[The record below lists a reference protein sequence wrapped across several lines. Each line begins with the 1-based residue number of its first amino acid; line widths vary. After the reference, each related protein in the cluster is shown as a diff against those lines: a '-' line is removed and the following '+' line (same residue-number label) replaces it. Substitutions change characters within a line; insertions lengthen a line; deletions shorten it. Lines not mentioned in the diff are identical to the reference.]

1 MLIIRLE
8 PPEDSRGGGVCD
20 ELIPVRLSVRNFLS
34 YRDDAPT
41 LDLEGVH
48 VACLCG
54 DNGHG
59 KSALLDAIT
68 WALWG
73 KSRAGVQED
82 LIYQGESEMQVELE
96 FLAGDGL
103 YRVSRRH
110 GRAAR
115 GRQGTTFLELYLL
128 NGDTVQ
134 PISGSGVRETEQRI
148 TSLLRMTYDT
158 FVNSAFI
165 LQGRSNLFTAK
176 RPNERKE
183 VLGEVLDLSRYE
195 WIAERARREAREQG
209 SESLRLDAQVSQID
223 REVAQK
229 DEHAQRLSSIEGRLE
244 VLSREETERQ
254 ALTESLQDRLRK
266 LQDVRAR
273 TLERLGADAER
284 VENEVTT
291 REQREQ
297 ETGWQLEE
305 AQSRAAR
312 RPVLQAES
320 LHAAALVEQL
330 SRPSPAMDEHAER
343 IRDIRTAVQE
353 KRDAAAS
360 MVKEILELEASQREL
375 GLLEREV
382 SRIQADID
390 RQEEQAAERER
401 RVMELRARS
410 DRLQELESE
419 TAEVRSLVEQLAA
432 PSAEMDD
439 LRARSQALQARVHF
453 LREENGALRREMEEL
468 RAKKDM
474 LEASATPEG
483 GGASC
488 PLCGTALAEDGCR
501 HLAASYESQGR
512 SLADRFRANEAEAH
526 NADLERTA
534 IERDLE
540 SLENGRRAD
549 LRSSQASLE
558 GLTQSA
564 ADARS
569 AAEEADR
576 LASARDAED
585 AALGSNR
592 LRLAETQAEMPRLI
606 QELAALDDARARHE
620 QNEAAVLEAESEC
633 ARMEHDLDTMAQER
647 REELAAAQRRR
658 DEITQELADAT
669 AAAGTLDRLSE
680 SLEYEAALTEEAR
693 SRLKELLEAMPA
705 LREASRGCPP
715 QSRSTRRRVPRWPR
729 PSAGEM
735 SYARI
740 ERRSRR
746 G

>member
-34 YRDDAPT
+34 YRDGAPT

-96 FLAGDGL
+96 FLAGDAL

-148 TSLLRMTYDT
+148 TSLLRMTYET

-165 LQGRSNLFTAK
+165 LQGRSNMFTAK

-195 WIAERARREAREQG
+195 WIAERARREARDQG

-223 REVAQK
+223 REVSQK
-229 DEHAQRLSSIEGRLE
+229 GEHAQRLSGIEARLE
-244 VLSREETERQ
+244 VLSREEMERQ
-254 ALTESLQDRLRK
+254 ALTESLQGRLRK
-266 LQDVRAR
+266 LQSARAD
-273 TLERLGADAER
+273 LERLEADAER

-297 ETGWQLEE
+297 ETRWQLEE

-330 SRPSPAMDEHAER
+330 TQPSPAMDE
-343 IRDIRTAVQE
+343 
-353 KRDAAAS
+353 
-360 MVKEILELEASQREL
+360 
-375 GLLEREV
+375 
-382 SRIQADID
+382 QA
-390 RQEEQAAERER
+390 
-401 RVMELRARS
+401 LRAYGTFEPRC
-410 DRLQELESE
+410 
-419 TAEVRSLVEQLAA
+419 
-432 PSAEMDD
+432 
-439 LRARSQALQARVHF
+439 
-453 LREENGALRREMEEL
+453 RR
-468 RAKKDM
+468 
-474 LEASATPEG
+474 SATQ
-483 GGASC
+483 
-488 PLCGTALAEDGCR
+488 PL
-501 HLAASYESQGR
+501 
-512 SLADRFRANEAEAH
+512 
-526 NADLERTA
+526 
-534 IERDLE
+534 
-540 SLENGRRAD
+540 
-549 LRSSQASLE
+549 
-558 GLTQSA
+558 
-564 ADARS
+564 
-569 AAEEADR
+569 
-576 LASARDAED
+576 
-585 AALGSNR
+585 
-592 LRLAETQAEMPRLI
+592 
-606 QELAALDDARARHE
+606 
-620 QNEAAVLEAESEC
+620 
-633 ARMEHDLDTMAQER
+633 
-647 REELAAAQRRR
+647 
-658 DEITQELADAT
+658 
-669 AAAGTLDRLSE
+669 
-680 SLEYEAALTEEAR
+680 
-693 SRLKELLEAMPA
+693 
-705 LREASRGCPP
+705 
-715 QSRSTRRRVPRWPR
+715 RW
-729 PSAGEM
+729 
-735 SYARI
+735 
-740 ERRSRR
+740 
-746 G
+746 